1 MHNTGAPGTA
11 IAISADAATGGS
23 VRPWN
28 NASVR
33 VYNFSAGPA
42 VMPIEVLER
51 ARAELTDWRGSGMSV
66 MEVSHRGKDF
76 VACAADAEAR
86 LRRVMGI
93 PDDYAVLFIQG
104 GATGQFSAVPMN
116 LTSPGD
122 TISLV
127 NTGQWSAKAE
137 KEAASLGLDVAV
149 VADEAASG
157 YTTTPAPGSF
167 AAAPGSAYLHYTPNE
182 TIGGVEFG
190 YVPEVDV
197 PLVAD
202 ASSTILSRPIDV
214 SRFGVIYAGTQKNMG
229 PAGMAVVIVRRDLL
243 GRARPGTPSVFDYAK
258 MDRTDSM
265 LNTPP
270 TFSIYLLGLILGW
283 VEDQG
288 GLEAMGKLNKD
299 KADALYQY
307 VDASPFYSNPV
318 DPSARSWMNVPF
330 LLARPELDT
339 QFVSEAASA
348 GLMNLAGHR
357 SVGGMRA
364 SIYNAMPIE
373 GVLALIDFMD
383 GFASR
388 HA

>member
-1 MHNTGAPGTA
+1 M
-11 IAISADAATGGS
+11 
-23 VRPWN
+23 
-28 NASVR
+28 R

-51 ARAELTDWRGSGMSV
+51 AQSELTDWRGSGMSV

-76 VACAADAEAR
+76 VACAADAETR

-93 PDDYAVLFIQG
+93 PDDYAVLFLQG

-116 LTSPGD
+116 LTLPGD

-127 NTGQWSAKAE
+127 NTGQWSTKAQ
-137 KEAASLGLDVAV
+137 KEAESLGLRVAV

-157 YTTTPAPGSF
+157 YTTTPDPGSVH
-167 AAAPGSAYLHYTPNE
+167 AVDGSRYLHYTPNE

-229 PAGMAVVIVRRDLL
+229 PAGMAVVVVRRDLL
-243 GRARPGTPSVFDYAK
+243 GHARPGTPSILDYQK
-258 MDRTDSM
+258 MADTDSM

-270 TFSIYLLGLILGW
+270 TFSIYLLGLILDW
-283 VEDQG
+283 VEAQG
-288 GLEAMGKLNKD
+288 GLDAMAKLNRD
-299 KADALYQY
+299 KAEALYQY
-307 VDASPFYSNPV
+307 IDASPFYSNPV
-318 DPSARSWMNVPF
+318 ALDARSWMNVPF
-330 LLARPELDT
+330 LLARPGMDK
-339 QFVSEAASA
+339 QFVAEAASA

-383 GFASR
+383 DFAAKS
-388 HA
+388 A

>member
-1 MHNTGAPGTA
+1 M
-11 IAISADAATGGS
+11 
-23 VRPWN
+23 
-28 NASVR
+28 R

-51 ARAELTDWRGSGMSV
+51 AQAELTDWRGSGMSV

-76 VACAADAEAR
+76 VECAADAETL

-104 GATGQFSAVPMN
+104 GATGQFAAVPMN
-116 LTSPGD
+116 LTAPGD

-127 NTGQWSAKAE
+127 NTGQWSSRAQ
-137 KEAASLGLDVAV
+137 KEAAALGLEVAV
-149 VADEAASG
+149 VADEAESG
-157 YTTTPAPGSF
+157 YTTTPEPGSF
-167 AAAPGSAYLHYTPNE
+167 EAAEGSRYLHYTPNE

-190 YVPEVDV
+190 YVPDVDV

-243 GRARPGTPSVFDYAK
+243 GHARPGTPSIFDYAK
-258 MDRTDSM
+258 MADTDSM

-270 TFSIYLLGLILGW
+270 TFSIYLLGLILDW
-283 VEDQG
+283 VENQG

-307 VDASPFYSNPV
+307 IDASPFYSNPV
-318 DPSARSWMNVPF
+318 DVSARSWMNVPF
-330 LLARPELDT
+330 LLARPDLDK

-383 GFASR
+383 GFAARNS
-388 HA
+388 